1 MTSISA
7 TEAKQ
12 QFAALLDRA
21 QREPV
26 RIRRHNRDV
35 AVLVSAAEY
44 EQLRRMRWEQFN
56 NVVAAA
62 AEEAHSNGLTEAK
75 LAELLAD

>member
-1 MTSISA
+1 MTVSA

-26 RIRRHNRDV
+26 CIRRHNRDV
-35 AVLVSAAEY
+35 AVIVSADEY
-44 EQLRRMRWEQFN
+44 EQLRRMRWERFN
-56 NVVAAA
+56 NVAAMA
-62 AEEAHSNGLTEAK
+62 AEEAQANGLTEAK